1 MTTKGI
7 SMATHDP
14 VVPLT
19 RLHGT
24 WRLVGRRVTHADGKV
39 TNPVGENPRGFI
51 MYSPDGYM
59 AVEFFM
65 SMKGA
70 DGKMAERFLAYAGP
84 YELQGDTMLH
94 HLEVSAQPENIGKT
108 YERKVS
114 FENGDLLLSTSPDP
128 QAGPGSRGDMIWRRV

>member
-1 MTTKGI
+1 MP
-7 SMATHDP
+7 ARDP
-14 VVPLT
+14 IVPLT
-19 RLHGT
+19 RFHGT
-24 WRLVGRRVTHADGKV
+24 WRLIGRRVTAADGKV
-39 TNPVGENPRGFI
+39 TYPTGDNPRGFI

-65 SMKGA
+65 SMKGP

-94 HLEVSAQPENIGKT
+94 HLQVSAQAENMGKT
-108 YERKVS
+108 FERKVS

-128 QAGPGSRGDMIWRRV
+128 QAGPGSMGSMIWRRVTS

>member
-1 MTTKGI
+1 MP
-7 SMATHDP
+7 ARDP
-14 VVPLT
+14 IVPLT
-19 RLHGT
+19 RFHGT
-24 WRLVGRRVTHADGKV
+24 WRLIGRRVTAADGKV
-39 TNPVGENPRGFI
+39 TYPTGDNPRGFI

-65 SMKGA
+65 PMKGS

-94 HLEVSAQPENIGKT
+94 HLQVSAQAENIGKT
-108 YERKVS
+108 FERKVS

-128 QAGPGSRGDMIWRRV
+128 QAGPGSMGSMIWRRVTS